1 MLWGAHMVWFID
13 DENAVL
19 FLYFSLRQNGY
30 DWPPEAGETNT
41 SNYERKIRKLLIGQG
56 WNERDADVFINNVHV
71 SYKKSMPSEDEQK
84 WFSDDPRASFWF
96 LFKIDDNYLA
106 TTPQSFSLENNTLL
120 NSFEPS
126 GRSLPPTHTSRVT
139 FIKDKIK
146 KSIFNASIR
155 DNIINA
161 HREWNILISEQDIF
175 QGVNSNTGVTPDW
188 LLTYLRENNIFLQGY
203 MCGES
208 IDEKLAFCYASY
220 FTWYTWI
227 TTSNAEKELFIKKFK
242 NALSTQ
248 KSREKKKKG
257 KNKLLNVSISEATHD
272 KMRYIAELEGIS
284 NASTIE
290 YAINLAWQQ
299 KTRRNLK

>member
-1 MLWGAHMVWFID
+1 
-13 DENAVL
+13 
-19 FLYFSLRQNGY
+19 
-30 DWPPEAGETNT
+30 
-41 SNYERKIRKLLIGQG
+41 
-56 WNERDADVFINNVHV
+56 
-71 SYKKSMPSEDEQK
+71 MPSEDEQK

-96 LFKIDDNYLA
+96 LIKIDNNYLA
-106 TTPQSFSLENNTLL
+106 TTPQTFTLEDNTLL
-120 NSFEPS
+120 NSIEPS
-126 GRSLPPTHTSRVT
+126 GKSLPPTHTSRVT

-146 KSIFNASIR
+146 KAIFNVSTR

-175 QGVNSNTGVTPDW
+175 QGVNSNTGVTPEW
-188 LLTYLRENNIFLQGY
+188 LLSYLRENGIYLRDY
-203 MCGES
+203 MCGDS

-220 FTWYTWI
+220 FTWYTWLEI
-227 TTSNAEKELFIKKFK
+227 SNAEKELFIKKFK

-272 KMRYIAELEGIS
+272 KMRYIAEQEGIS